1 MNPIILGGIVDAIGK
16 IADDLFTSDKERL
29 DAQIELQKV
38 SIEAA
43 KIDASLATGQMEVN
57 KAEASN
63 ASLFVAGWRPAI
75 GWVGA
80 AALFYQY
87 LIYPFLVWAWA
98 LMQAKGWVP
107 VTMNAPP
114 MLEAEALWVILS
126 GMLGIASLRT
136 VEKVKSAG
144 ASKG

>member
-1 MNPIILGGIVDAIGK
+1 MNPLILGGIVDAIGK

-38 SIEAA
+38 SLEAA

-57 KAEASN
+57 KAEAAN

-80 AALFYQY
+80 ASLFYQY
-87 LIYPFLVWAWA
+87 LVYPFLVWAWA

-107 VTMNAPP
+107 MTMNAPP

>member
-1 MNPIILGGIVDAIGK
+1 MNPLILGGIVDAIGK

-57 KAEASN
+57 KAEATN

-80 AALFYQY
+80 AAMLYQF
-87 LIYPFLVWAWA
+87 LIYPFLVWGWA

-107 VTMNAPP
+107 VTMSAPP
-114 MLEAEALWVILS
+114 MLEAESLWVILS

>member
-57 KAEASN
+57 KAEATN
-63 ASLFVAGWRPAI
+63 TSLFVAGWRPAI

-80 AALFYQY
+80 ASMLYQF
-87 LIYPFLVWAWA
+87 LIYPFLVWGWA

-107 VTMNAPP
+107 VTMSAPP
-114 MLEAEALWVILS
+114 MLEAESLWVILS

>member
-80 AALFYQY
+80 AALSYQY

>member
-57 KAEASN
+57 KAEATN

-80 AALFYQY
+80 ASMLYQF
-87 LIYPFLVWAWA
+87 LIYPFLVWGWA

-107 VTMNAPP
+107 STMSAPP
-114 MLEAEALWVILS
+114 MLEAESLWVILS

>member
-1 MNPIILGGIVDAIGK
+1 MNPLILSGIVDAIGK

-57 KAEASN
+57 KAEATN

-80 AALFYQY
+80 AAMLYQF
-87 LIYPFLVWAWA
+87 LIYPFLVWGWA
-98 LMQAKGWVP
+98 LMQAKGLVP
-107 VTMNAPP
+107 ITMSAPP
-114 MLEAEALWVILS
+114 MLEAESLWVILS

>member
-1 MNPIILGGIVDAIGK
+1 MNPLILGGIVDAIGK

-43 KIDASLATGQMEVN
+43 KIDTSLATGQMEVN
-57 KAEASN
+57 KAEATN

-80 AALFYQY
+80 ASMLYQF
-87 LIYPFLVWAWA
+87 LIYPFLVWGWA

-107 VTMNAPP
+107 VTMSAPP
-114 MLEAEALWVILS
+114 MLEAESLWVILS

>member
-1 MNPIILGGIVDAIGK
+1 MNPLILAGIVDAIGK

-57 KAEASN
+57 KAEATN
-63 ASLFVAGWRPAI
+63 TSLFVAGWRPAI

-80 AALFYQY
+80 ASMLYQF
-87 LIYPFLVWAWA
+87 LIYPFLVWGWA

-107 VTMNAPP
+107 VTMSAPP
-114 MLEAEALWVILS
+114 MLEAESLWVILS